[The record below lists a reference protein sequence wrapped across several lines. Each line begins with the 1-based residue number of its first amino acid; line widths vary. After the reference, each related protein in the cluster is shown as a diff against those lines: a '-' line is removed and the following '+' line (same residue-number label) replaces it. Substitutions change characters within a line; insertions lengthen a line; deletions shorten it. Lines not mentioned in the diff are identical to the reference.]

1 MKRVILNLIFVAP
14 AIFLFVSCNSVEED
28 VRDSSI
34 GSVVT
39 GETTDAES
47 FFGRMRQANIE
58 AREQEERER
67 NLETVRA
74 FNLKTGRYEFVPLD
88 SLQHW
93 NEEERRWEFQP
104 SAE

>member
-1 MKRVILNLIFVAP
+1 MKRAILILTIITPAFLILVA
-14 AIFLFVSCNSVEED
+14 CNSVEEG

-39 GETTDAES
+39 GETSDVEG
-47 FFGRMRQANIE
+47 FFGRMRQANVE

-67 NLETVRA
+67 NQETVRA
-74 FNLKTGRYEFVPLD
+74 LNLKTGRYEFVPLD

-93 NEEERRWEFQP
+93 NDDGEALEYD
-104 SAE
+104 